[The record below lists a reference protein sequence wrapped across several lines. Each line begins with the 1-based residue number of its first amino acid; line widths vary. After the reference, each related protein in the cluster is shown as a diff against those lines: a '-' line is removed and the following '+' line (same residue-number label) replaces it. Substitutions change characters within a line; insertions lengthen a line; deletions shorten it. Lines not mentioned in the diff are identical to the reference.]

1 MIVASEKAVI
11 TSPETAEADTGK
23 ALNSRNSC
31 ETSGVECHGDVIES
45 GTTIGDDKLN
55 ILREILPTLP
65 DVALQTFHLHLSS
78 RDPLPLLL
86 DVCAAPAERPYIACV
101 LSKCNGDVL
110 TALHELV
117 ATDERHA
124 CAIAL
129 FVLCLQVDRVLCNSN
144 AATSADQSSDDTS
157 STCCCSCAAS
167 PSGSFSALCL
177 QRVDDRLLNQHLLQL
192 LQTFESRN
200 NLVTRSS
207 RNKESE
213 GAATITLSPAL
224 LQKLTLPSRGNNR
237 DVDVKMNNS
246 GDIIIVIP
254 LLSMQYSR

>member
-31 ETSGVECHGDVIES
+31 ETSGVECQSDVIES
-45 GTTIGDDKLN
+45 GTTRGGDKLSCELN

-86 DVCAAPAERPYIACV
+86 DVCDAPAERPYIACV

-110 TALHELV
+110 TTLHELV

-124 CAIAL
+124 CTIAL

-144 AATSADQSSDDTS
+144 DVTVADQSSDDTS
-157 STCCCSCAAS
+157 STYCCSCAAS
-167 PSGSFSALCL
+167 PSLSFSALCL

-200 NLVTRSS
+200 DLVKCSS
-207 RNKESE
+207 RIKESE

-224 LQKLTLPSRGNNR
+224 LQKLTLPSRGNKR
-237 DVDVKMNNS
+237 DVVVKLIITV
-246 GDIIIVIP
+246 DIMP
-254 LLSMQYSR
+254 